1 MKIEEIN
8 TSMAI
13 NFINDEA
20 ISNYQTLKNA
30 SERFIGY
37 PINNAQ
43 GVGLFAVYGA
53 LGKGFWDA
61 SLVAYQDIQSGI
73 EAMLNDESI
82 KEIVL
87 LLDSPGGSC
96 VGLFSCCDYIKMA
109 SEIKPIHAFISGE
122 ACSAAYAIATSC
134 TDVVIE
140 KDSETGCCG
149 AFAKAMEYDASYLK
163 EKQGIL
169 SRIFR
174 SKNAPKKNLSPITD
188 EEAANELQ
196 ERIDN
201 LGAEYMALIASN
213 RGLDVSACEETFGQ
227 GAVVSAS
234 YALEHGMVDGI
245 SDWSTF
251 ISGLSASSEDE
262 LLEDEDK
269 ESESLEDE
277 SKPSE
282 DEKEY
287 KDQEINNLN
296 TNSSLSAEDK
306 SEGAD
311 MDIVNMSA
319 EDRAEAFKALI
330 EADPSLLAQAKN
342 EAGKAERERVM
353 ALSAMKNGVAEYD
366 EIINKAISE
375 GKCENDAKIELFDFM
390 KMHPVEKAEKAVSNV
405 ALEALASADQPVNP
419 VNSESDEFSLL
430 MKKVEEARK

>member
-8 TSMAI
+8 SSMAI
-13 NFINDEA
+13 NFINDAA
-20 ISNYQTLKNA
+20 ISNYQMLKNA

-37 PINNAQ
+37 PINNAE

-61 SLVAYQDIQSGI
+61 SLVSYQDIQSGI
-73 EAMLNDESI
+73 EAMINDESV

-87 LLDSPGGSC
+87 LLDSPGGAC
-96 VGLFSCCDYIKMA
+96 VGLFSCCDYIKGA

-122 ACSAAYAIATSC
+122 ACSAAYAIATAC
-134 TDVVIE
+134 TDITIE

-149 AFAKAMEYDASYLK
+149 AFANAMEYDSEYLK

-188 EEAANELQ
+188 ENAAKALQ
-196 ERIDN
+196 ERIDD
-201 LGAEYMALIASN
+201 LGAEYMALVASN
-213 RGLDVSACEETFGQ
+213 RGLGEKSAEETFGQ

-234 YALEHGMVDGI
+234 YALMHGMVDSI

-251 ISGLSASSEDE
+251 IAGLSAGESLEIEESEDIGDDNSEDE
-262 LLEDEDK
+262 
-269 ESESLEDE
+269 
-277 SKPSE
+277 
-282 DEKEY
+282 
-287 KDQEINNLN
+287 NAN

-311 MDIVNMSA
+311 MDIVNMTA

-330 EADPSLLAQAKN
+330 EADPSLLASAKD

-353 ALSAMKNGVAEYD
+353 ALTAMKNGIAEYD
-366 EIINKAISE
+366 EIINKAIAD
-375 GKCENDAKIELFDFM
+375 GKCENEAKIELFDFM
-390 KMHPVEKAEKAVSNV
+390 KMHPVEKAESSAVNTA
-405 ALEALASADQPVNP
+405 ALEVLASSDQPVNP

>member
-8 TSMAI
+8 SSMAI
-13 NFINDEA
+13 NFINDAA

-37 PINNAQ
+37 PINNAV

-61 SLVAYQDIQSGI
+61 SLVSYQDIQSGI
-73 EAMLNDESI
+73 EAMINDESV

-87 LLDSPGGSC
+87 LLDSPGGAC
-96 VGLFSCCDYIKMA
+96 VGLFSCCDYIKGA

-122 ACSAAYAIATSC
+122 ACSAAYAIATAC
-134 TDVVIE
+134 TDITIE

-149 AFAKAMEYDASYLK
+149 AFANAMEYDSNYLK

-188 EEAANELQ
+188 EDAAKALQ
-196 ERIDN
+196 ERIDD
-201 LGAEYMALIASN
+201 LGAEYMALVASN
-213 RGLDVSACEETFGQ
+213 RGLEEEKAEETFGQ

-234 YALEHGMVDGI
+234 YALEHGMVDSI

-251 ISGLSASSEDE
+251 IAGLSSG
-262 LLEDEDK
+262 
-269 ESESLEDE
+269 ESLEIEEAEDIE
-277 SKPSE
+277 DDNSD
-282 DEKEY
+282 DEKA
-287 KDQEINNLN
+287 N

-311 MDIVNMSA
+311 MDIVNMTA

-330 EADPSLLAQAKN
+330 EADPSLLASTRD

-353 ALSAMKNGVAEYD
+353 ALTAMKNGVAEYD
-366 EIINKAISE
+366 EIINKAIAD
-375 GKCENDAKIELFDFM
+375 GKCENEAKIELFDFM
-390 KMHPVEKAEKAVSNV
+390 KVHPVEKAESSAVNTA
-405 ALEALASADQPVNP
+405 ALEVLASSDQPVNP